1 VDLINWKK
9 MKKKII
15 LVVALTFLSVTA
27 TFAQRFAYVDS
38 EYILKHIPDYISA
51 QKQLGA
57 LSDQWQKEVDAR
69 FQEIDRLFKAY
80 QADQPLMTAEVKKR
94 REEEIVTKE
103 KEAKDFQR
111 QKFGPEGELSQR
123 SNSIIK
129 PIQDKV
135 AKAVQ
140 AVAEAENLEVIFDK
154 NSEVIMLYA
163 NPRYDKSAEV
173 ITRLG
178 LKPGVF
184 AK

>member
-1 VDLINWKK
+1 
-9 MKKKII
+9 MKKVI
-15 LVVALTFLSVTA
+15 LVLAFTFLSFTA
-27 TFAQRFAYVDS
+27 ALAQRFAYVDS
-38 EYILKHIPDYISA
+38 DYILKHMPDYVSA

-57 LSDQWQKEVDAR
+57 LSDQWQKEVDGR
-69 FQEIDRLFKAY
+69 FQEIDRLYKAY
-80 QADQPLMTAEVKKR
+80 QADQVLMTPEMKKR
-94 REEEIVTKE
+94 REDEVVARE
-103 KEAKDFQR
+103 KAAKDFQR
-111 QKFGPEGELSQR
+111 QKFGPGGELETKS
-123 SNSIIK
+123 SSIMK
-129 PIQDKV
+129 PIQDRV

-140 AVAEAENLEVIFDK
+140 AVAEAENLDMIFDK

>member
-1 VDLINWKK
+1 
-9 MKKKII
+9 MKKII
-15 LVVALTFLSVTA
+15 LITALTFLSFTGA
-27 TFAQRFAYVDS
+27 FAQRFAYVDS

-57 LSDQWQKEVDAR
+57 LSDQWQKEVDNR
-69 FQEIDRLFKAY
+69 FQEIDRMFKAY
-80 QADQPLMTAEVKKR
+80 QADQPLMTADMKKK
-94 REEEIVTKE
+94 REEEIVAKE
-103 KEAKDFQR
+103 KDAKDFQR
-111 QKFGPEGELSQR
+111 QKFGPDGELSQR
-123 SNSIIK
+123 STSIVK

-140 AVAEAENLEVIFDK
+140 GVAEAENLDMVFDK
-154 NSEVIMLYA
+154 NSETIMLFA
-163 NPRYDKSAEV
+163 NPRYDKSAAV

>member
-1 VDLINWKK
+1 

-15 LVVALTFLSVTA
+15 LLVAFTFVSVTA
-27 TFAQRFAYVDS
+27 ALAQRFAYVDS

-57 LSDQWQKEVDAR
+57 LSDQWQKDVDAR

-94 REEEIVTKE
+94 REEEIVNKE
-103 KEAKDFQR
+103 KEAKDLQR
-111 QKFGPEGELSQR
+111 EKFGPEGELSKR
-123 SNSIIK
+123 SSTIIK

-140 AVAEAENLEVIFDK
+140 ALAEAENLDMVFDK

-163 NPRYDKSAEV
+163 NPRYDRSADV

-178 LKPGVF
+178 LKPGVL